1 MKKIVISI
9 ISVILLLILSGCG
22 YGEYEGN
29 IIDKEYIPARTTI
42 MPVRS
47 GKVITMIP
55 VRHKEQY
62 KIKIQKEDEEE
73 IKTTWVTISKEE
85 YEKIS
90 IGDYWERG
98 RQ

>member
-9 ISVILLLILSGCG
+9 ILVILLLILSGCG
-22 YGEYEGN
+22 YGEYIGN
-29 IIDKEYIPARTTI
+29 VTDKKYTPARTTI
-42 MPVRS
+42 MTTYT
-47 GKVITMIP
+47 GKSFHTYPIYHT
-55 VRHKEQY
+55 ELWQ
-62 KIKIQKEDEEE
+62 IKIQKEEDGE
-73 IKTTWVTISKEE
+73 IRTTWVTIPKEE